1 MIFDEYMVSFFAV
14 MLLMAVV
21 GLAIMVVVFFRGW

>member
-1 MIFDEYMVSFFAV
+1 MIFDEYMVAFFAV
-14 MLLMAVV
+14 ILLMAVV